1 MDIGLG
7 LFAIS
12 SCAIAALWVKVRDLR
27 FRVEGLERELELLKK
42 VVCTDDEVDFINYAG
57 LFGRDPEVERMRRF
71 PANDVEIDAFGRWI
85 ARLATFSTK
94 VNLEDEDFF
103 SFKAREDRWG
113 AARKD
118 LHEKSKSITTRVVFD
133 DAGIGQLRFVRNS
146 TDDRTN
152 ERSD

>member
-57 LFGRDPEVERMRRF
+57 LFGRDPEVERMRLQQVIDRRADNNLPTIICTNLAEKELVACCGGRISSRLHKNCYPLKF
-71 PANDVEIDAFGRWI
+71 LWNDYRKSQNI
-85 ARLATFSTK
+85 ASLKPEELF
-94 VNLEDEDFF
+94 
-103 SFKAREDRWG
+103 
-113 AARKD
+113 
-118 LHEKSKSITTRVVFD
+118 
-133 DAGIGQLRFVRNS
+133 
-146 TDDRTN
+146 
-152 ERSD
+152 